1 MSLSEQLEQ
10 FGKDL
15 RDTRDFVN
23 AVHTDVKIIAEQI
36 KNHTD
41 PNQPCGKLVAHDEAR
56 HKGQTIRILKLFSGI
71 VIFLLVVYEGIKAL
85 LKR

>member
-1 MSLSEQLEQ
+1 MTLSEQLEQ

-23 AVHTDVKIIAEQI
+23 AVHTDVRIIAEQI

-56 HKGQTIRILKLFSGI
+56 HKGLTIRILKLFSGI
-71 VIFLLVVYEGIKAL
+71 VIFLFCIYEGIKAL
-85 LKR
+85 LER